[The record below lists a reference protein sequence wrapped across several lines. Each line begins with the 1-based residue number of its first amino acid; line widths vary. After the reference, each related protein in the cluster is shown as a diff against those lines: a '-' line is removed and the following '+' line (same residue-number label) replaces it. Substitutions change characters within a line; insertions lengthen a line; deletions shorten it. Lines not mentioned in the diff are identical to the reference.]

1 VGSSAPLANLADFLK
16 NMREQGYSE
25 EDVRQV
31 EVLALKVL
39 ASLSSTDET
48 E

>member
-1 VGSSAPLANLADFLK
+1 MGSSAPLANLAEFLE

-39 ASLSSTDET
+39 ASLSSTDEN
-48 E
+48 